1 MYISCYVCITA
12 GLEAA
17 IGEQG
22 WLIPEKR
29 GRKPGSSLNGDRRV
43 ESMGGI
49 AAGGWWGPRG
59 RRGGAGMVRLCWVWP
74 WGALGEKEG
83 MCRKKERREEVLERS
98 GRMKR
103 A

>member
-49 AAGGWWGPRG
+49 AAGASGEG
-59 RRGGAGMVRLCWVWP
+59 RRGRHGEAVLGVAVGSP
-74 WGALGEKEG
+74 WKEG
-83 MCRKKERREEVLERS
+83 RNV
-98 GRMKR
+98 
-103 A
+103 